1 MKKRTAAITLLL
13 LLCFTL
19 LTHPSDDSA
28 FSDQED
34 QNKQYIAGSA
44 ANTNSLLVFPVVYYT
59 PETKIAGGILG
70 GYYFYPSENPDYSK
84 PSSITL
90 SVIYT
95 ELDQITSEITWDIF
109 CGDYRNRITGAV
121 GYSKFPSKFWGI
133 GNDTPYDNE
142 EDYTPEGYWFNLS
155 YKYLITKGLFTGLD
169 YEFLRRDITVN
180 ETSGGLKWE
189 SVPGRNGGIVSRFG
203 ISVVSDTRDHLFCPS
218 SGAYYQ
224 AQVKFAS
231 RIFGSE
237 FDFTS
242 VNMDM
247 RLYKKFL
254 KEIVIAAQ
262 LNGVFNMGDTPF
274 FSDAYMG
281 GKYLMRGFYEGRYR
295 DDNMLMLQTE
305 CRMPLFW
312 RFGAVAFAGI
322 AQVAP
327 RIGDF
332 TMDGFKFAFG
342 SGIRFLWDKEQKL
355 NIRFDLGFAE
365 GDIGL
370 YITIGEVF

>member
-1 MKKRTAAITLLL
+1 MNKKSAVVTIFLLSFLTFAA
-13 LLCFTL
+13 
-19 LTHPSDDSA
+19 HSSVNSA
-28 FSDQED
+28 SSNRED
-34 QNKQYIAGSA
+34 QNVQFKAEPVV
-44 ANTNSLLVFPVVYYT
+44 NTNSLLVFPVVYYT

-70 GYYFYPSENPDYSK
+70 GYYFYPTENPDYSK

-95 ELDQITSEITWDIF
+95 ELDQVTSEITWDVF
-109 CGDYRNRITGAV
+109 WGDYRNRVTGAA

-133 GNDTPYDNE
+133 GDDTRSENE

-155 YKYLITKGLFTGLD
+155 YKYLVAKGLFAGLD

-180 ETSGGLKWE
+180 ETSDGLIWD
-189 SVPGRNGGIVSRFG
+189 SVHGRNGGIVSRFG
-203 ISVVSDTRDHLFCPS
+203 FSVVSDTRDHLFCPS
-218 SGAYYQ
+218 SGAYCQ

-231 RIFGSE
+231 RVFGSE

-242 VNMDM
+242 INIDL

-254 KEIVIAAQ
+254 KEMVIATQ

-295 DDNMLMLQTE
+295 DDDMLMLQTE

-322 AQVAP
+322 AQVQP
-327 RIGDF
+327 GIGDF
-332 TMDGFKFAFG
+332 RMDGFKFAFG